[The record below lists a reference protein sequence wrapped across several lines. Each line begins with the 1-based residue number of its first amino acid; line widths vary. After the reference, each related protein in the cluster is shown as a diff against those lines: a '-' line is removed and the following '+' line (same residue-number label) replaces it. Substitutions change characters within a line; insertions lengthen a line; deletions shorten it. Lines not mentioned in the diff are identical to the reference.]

1 MKINDLIKLDEPL
14 LLFSHNQA
22 LEDPRDGLTLFGP
35 LITKPPYWISYGIVG
50 TRKGIER
57 FYRWENSI
65 QQFLSHRD
73 ICKRDLWIPFP
84 GFESAFG
91 IPFSEKAVTENEI
104 DDKYL
109 VDILQEDDS
118 FQRVH
123 KTVDLY
129 ARPILDFYAKA
140 DENLDVWFVISPE
153 EVFKT
158 CRPTSKIVN
167 PKIKVT
173 GREIKARQETSKK
186 IKLGQQSFLDS
197 AEDYEAYEF
206 DNDFRRQLKAR
217 LILEKIKNPIQIV
230 RETTLTPDDFLNE
243 KEARIRDIQPES
255 QVAWNLL
262 STILYKAGGKPW
274 KLSGIREGV
283 CYLGMVYKR
292 LEREHDPRSACC
304 AAQMFLDSGDGVVFK
319 GAVGPWK
326 SPVGEQYHLSRGA
339 AKEIIERALQ
349 AYAEYFGVHEK
360 PKEIFI
366 HGRTYLN
373 DEEWEGFT
381 SVVDSDTKV
390 VGIRIRQSALKLFR
404 QGDYFLLRGMAY
416 IENKRVGHLWTTGYI
431 PRLSTSP
438 FQGVPIPLRIEICKG
453 ESDIKTVL
461 QDIYALTKLNYNSC
475 HYGDS
480 EPITLR
486 FADNIGDILTAGPI
500 KKDEAPLPFKFYV

>member
-1 MKINDLIKLDEPL
+1 MNDLIKLDEPL
-14 LLFSHNQA
+14 LLFNHNQA

-35 LITKPPYWISYGIVG
+35 LKNKPPYGISYGIVG
-50 TRKGIER
+50 TEEGIER
-57 FYRWENSI
+57 FYRWSNSI
-65 QQFLSHRD
+65 HNFLAHPD
-73 ICKRDLWIPFP
+73 IDKRELWITFP

-91 IPFSEKAVTENEI
+91 IPFSEKAVVEYVI
-104 DDKYL
+104 DDKHL
-109 VDILQEDDS
+109 VAILQEDDS

-129 ARPILDFYAKA
+129 ARPIIDFYAKA
-140 DENLDVWFVISPE
+140 DESLEVWFVVSPE

-158 CRPTSKIVN
+158 CRPKSKILN
-167 PKIKVT
+167 PRIKVT
-173 GREIKARQETSKK
+173 GREIKARQETLQK
-186 IKLGQQSFLDS
+186 IKLGQQFFLDS
-197 AEDYEAYEF
+197 AEDYKAYEF

-217 LILEKIKNPIQIV
+217 LILKKIKNPIQIV
-230 RETTLTPDDFLNE
+230 RETTLTPNDFLNE
-243 KEARIRDIQPES
+243 KDEKERELQPES

-262 STILYKAGGKPW
+262 STVFYKAGGKPW

-292 LEREHDPRSACC
+292 LERERDPRSACC

-319 GAVGPWK
+319 GAIGPWK
-326 SPVGEQYHLSRGA
+326 SLKGEQYHLSKDA

-349 AYAEYFGVHEK
+349 AYAEYFGVHKK
-360 PKEIFI
+360 PSEIFI
-366 HGRTYLN
+366 HGKTFFN
-373 DEEWEGFT
+373 AEEWEGFT
-381 SVVDSDTKV
+381 SVVDSNIKV
-390 VGIRIRQSALKLFR
+390 VGVRIRSSTLRLFR
-404 QGDYFLLRGMAY
+404 QGNYFLLRGMAY
-416 IENKRVGHLWTTGYI
+416 VENERIGHLWTTGYI

-453 ESDIKTVL
+453 DSDIKTVL

-480 EPITLR
+480 EPITLK
-486 FADNIGDILTAGPI
+486 FADNIGEILTAGPI